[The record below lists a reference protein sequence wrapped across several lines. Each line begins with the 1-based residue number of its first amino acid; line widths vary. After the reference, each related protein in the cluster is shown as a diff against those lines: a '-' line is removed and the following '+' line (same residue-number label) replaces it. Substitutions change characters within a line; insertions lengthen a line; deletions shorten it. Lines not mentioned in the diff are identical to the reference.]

1 MFIKAALPGR
11 APCGANPEDAL
22 AAAEAASTAGRPRP
36 RPRGAVKAPH
46 VPAALARAARPSRRL
61 PARLRRGGPA
71 PALPGEAAS
80 AAGGRGGEGAERSA
94 GARSSAAMEPGVE
107 ELMPR
112 LLPVDDCDLAEDFDP
127 TVPPRTPQEYLKR
140 VQ

>member
-61 PARLRRGGPA
+61 PARMRRGGPA

-80 AAGGRGGEGAERSA
+80 AAGGRGGGGGRS
-94 GARSSAAMEPGVE
+94 GARAPVAARPWS
-107 ELMPR
+107 R
-112 LLPVDDCDLAEDFDP
+112 AW
-127 TVPPRTPQEYLKR
+127 RS
-140 VQ
+140 